1 MKVRKGTLVYVPA
14 NVRLV
19 RPADETGDFQVK
31 DYVVTKKPVNCLV
44 VEGDQA
50 HRGRQY
56 KIIYEGTVWYVNSN
70 NVYEIQKENANASEA
85 S

>member
-1 MKVRKGTLVYVPA
+1 MKVKKGTLVYIPA

-44 VEGDQA
+44 VGDPA
-50 HRGRQY
+50 YRGRQY

-70 NVYEIQKENANASEA
+70 NVYEIEKESTNASEA